1 MDRASCPGGS
11 GVVTSTDEDERGEA
25 LITTANFRN
34 GLKMLFDG
42 VPHAIVEFQHV
53 KPGKGPAFV
62 RTKLK
67 NLVTGAIFDH
77 KFRGGEK
84 VQDITLDDKNVTF
97 TYRDGDLYVFM
108 DAETYEEIRLGAE
121 ALGDATRWLAEGL
134 ELSIQF
140 YEGRPLTVE
149 LPSAVELTVAKTDP
163 GLKGDTATGGT
174 KPATLETGAVVNVPL
189 FVGEGERVRIDTR
202 TGEYVTRVKE

>member
-1 MDRASCPGGS
+1 MPTGG
-11 GVVTSTDEDERGEA
+11 A

-42 VPHAIVEFQHV
+42 APHVIVEFQHV

-67 NLVTGAIFDH
+67 NLVTGAIFEH
-77 KFRGGEK
+77 KFRGGER
-84 VQDITLDDKNVTF
+84 VQDITLDDKDVPF
-97 TYRDGDLYVFM
+97 TYREGGLYVFM
-108 DAETYEEIRLGAE
+108 DAETYEELRLGAD
-121 ALGDATRWLAEGL
+121 ALGDATNWLTEGL

-149 LPSAVELTVAKTDP
+149 LPTAVDLLVVKADP

-174 KPATLETGAVVNVPL
+174 KPATVETGAVISVPL
-189 FVGEGERVRIDTR
+189 FINEGDRIRIDTR
-202 TGEYVTRVKE
+202 TGAYVTRVKE